1 MRGLAH
7 VNAVIVPRR
16 CVDEAHA
23 HLALVGGRGLEGFA
37 LWAGALAGDVF
48 RVSGTIIPE
57 QTGLRTDLGVCV
69 TVDGRELHRINVWLY
84 NRSLTLVAQLHS
96 HPTDAYH
103 SGTDDAY
110 PIATTTGSF
119 SLVIPDFA
127 RAPFSLGTCAIY
139 RLLPSHG
146 WVELRPEEA
155 ERLIVIE
162 D

>member
-7 VNAVIVPRR
+7 LNAVLVPRR
-16 CVDEAHA
+16 CVAEAYA
-23 HLALVGGRGLEGFA
+23 HLALVGRQGLEGFA
-37 LWAGALAGDVF
+37 LWAGTADGDVF
-48 RVSGTIIPE
+48 QVSDTIIPE

-84 NRSLTLVAQLHS
+84 GRGLTLAAQLHS

-110 PIATTTGSF
+110 PIATMTGSL

-127 RAPFSLGTCAIY
+127 RASFSLETCAIY
-139 RLLPSHG
+139 RLLPPRG

-155 ERLIVIE
+155 KRLIVIE
-162 D
+162 G